1 MKEVLAAVRALKKK
15 SETLLKVAAVLM
27 QLDGL
32 TRGKHKRRRQR
43 RHISNAGR
51 ARIRAAQRKR
61 WAAFRKAKKAA

>member
-32 TRGKHKRRRQR
+32 TRPKHKR

-51 ARIRAAQRKR
+51 ARIRAAQQRR
-61 WAAFRKAKKAA
+61 WAAFRKAKKKGGQS